1 MANKNL
7 TTEAKVKVFNKA
19 KRLGDIAKL
28 ARETGYSQSMVS
40 RTLSGQRNNESIVE
54 KAYKL
59 VSRRKLAF
67 A

>member
-28 ARETGYSQSMVS
+28 ARETGYSESMVS

-59 VSRRKLAF
+59 VSRRKLAS

>member
-19 KRLGDIAKL
+19 RRLGDIAKL
-28 ARETGYSQSMVS
+28 ARETGYSESMVS

-59 VSRRKLAF
+59 VSRRKLAS